1 MDGLAPRS
9 DVKGKPW
16 HLFSPLPWRCVMV
29 NAETIIALHRVNDVC
44 REKEYTVLHDQ
55 EQKRL

>member
-1 MDGLAPRS
+1 
-9 DVKGKPW
+9 
-16 HLFSPLPWRCVMV
+16 MV

-44 REKEYTVLHDQ
+44 REKEYTVLRHQ